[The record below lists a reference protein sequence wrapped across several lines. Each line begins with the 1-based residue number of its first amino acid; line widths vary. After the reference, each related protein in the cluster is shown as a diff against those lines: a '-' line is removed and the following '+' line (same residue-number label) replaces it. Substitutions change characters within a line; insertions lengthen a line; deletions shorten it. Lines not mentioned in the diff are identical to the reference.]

1 MVFIFEFI
9 LKSSFFSSHSKQK
22 NHRIGQCRGV
32 FASNSKLKTS
42 QCKMVPPRR
51 PRARSKGGFLRRPV
65 TANAAPPA
73 RPLEGRIF
81 NAPCNC
87 NRRAARALKIKIHRI
102 SQCRMVFTLHSKY
115 KTNQCKMILLFRT
128 SKPQNQSIQSGFHF
142 ECKMKNQSMQNG
154 FLY

>member
-1 MVFIFEFI
+1 MVFYIRIHIKIIVFYFAF
-9 LKSSFFSSHSKQK
+9 KKK
-22 NHRIGQCRGV
+22 NHRISQCRGV
-32 FASNSKLKTS
+32 FASNSKQKTS

-65 TANAAPPA
+65 TATAAPPA

-81 NAPCNC
+81 SAPRNC
-87 NRRAARALKIKIHRI
+87 NRRIHRI

-128 SKPQNQSIQSGFHF
+128 TKPQNQSIQSGFHF

-154 FLY
+154 FLYSNSY